1 MRAEI
6 LGSAFINAAA
16 WRETVLHGDSG
27 SQQNVRDD
35 GAYRNDPR

>member
-16 WRETVLHGDSG
+16 WRETVLHGGSG
-27 SQQNVRDD
+27 SPQNVGR
-35 GAYRNDPR
+35 